1 LTLVRQLVELHGGQV
16 EAASEGE
23 GCGSRFTVKLPLC
36 PPAVGRE
43 AKTELDDQVLE
54 RSRILIVEDNED
66 ARHMLQM
73 LLTFAGHE
81 VYVAGDGPSGLEMA
95 RTKRPDIAVIDLGL
109 PGMDGFEV
117 ARRLRAGPEKD
128 VRLIALS
135 GYGQPEHRR
144 KTLEAGFDMHLVKPA
159 DPAHLSTA
167 IAAVRKQRNEEADTP
182 HAPDRGDLRERDER

>member
-1 LTLVRQLVELHGGQV
+1 
-16 EAASEGE
+16 
-23 GCGSRFTVKLPLC
+23 
-36 PPAVGRE
+36 
-43 AKTELDDQVLE
+43 
-54 RSRILIVEDNED
+54 
-66 ARHMLQM
+66 MLQM

-81 VYVAGDGPSGLEMA
+81 VYVAGDGPSGLEMV

-135 GYGQPEHRR
+135 GYGQPEDRR
-144 KTLEAGFDMHLVKPA
+144 KTLEAGFDMHLIKPA
-159 DPAHLSTA
+159 DPVHLSSA

-182 HAPDRGDLRERDER
+182 HAPDRGDL